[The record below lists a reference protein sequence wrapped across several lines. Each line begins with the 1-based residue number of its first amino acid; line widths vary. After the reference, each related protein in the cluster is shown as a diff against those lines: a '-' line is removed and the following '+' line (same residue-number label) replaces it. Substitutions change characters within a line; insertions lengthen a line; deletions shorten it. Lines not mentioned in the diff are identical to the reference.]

1 MAYYLKA
8 AALIL
13 KGARY
18 GRSNLIGTIAIV
30 AKRECRLH
38 WLRDSLAEA

>member
-1 MAYYLKA
+1 MTYYLKA

-13 KGARY
+13 KGGRY
-18 GRSNLIGTIAIV
+18 QSRNPSLRETVLLV

-38 WLRDSLAEA
+38 WLRG